1 MAEILLTFGNLAVLA
16 FIITSMVVMGLNVT
30 IRDLTAAMKDRR
42 LILASLAANFILVP
56 ILAFIIIFVLPVSK
70 EMAAGLVLVSLA
82 AGAPS
87 TPKVAELT
95 RGNIAYAV
103 ATTILMTVLTILLM
117 PIILPYLLEG
127 ITMDPTRIAFNLIVL
142 MLIPLLAG
150 MGLRYASEDRA
161 RRALPILFWV
171 SNICIGIIFLTF
183 GLLLLARL
191 GALFGGDQG
200 PLMLLVAILF
210 TLGCLGIGYVLGGTS
225 KETRSVSAFGTGF
238 RNITAALVVITSTF
252 QDPGNDVLIMVLIVT
267 LVSVIIVSALVG
279 LTLKRSID
287 QGENIGYSSE

>member
-30 IRDLTAAMKDRR
+30 IRDLTVAMKDRR

-267 LVSVIIVSALVG
+267 LVSVIIVSAIVG
-279 LTLKRSID
+279 LTLKKSID
-287 QGENIGYSSE
+287 QGKNIGYSSE